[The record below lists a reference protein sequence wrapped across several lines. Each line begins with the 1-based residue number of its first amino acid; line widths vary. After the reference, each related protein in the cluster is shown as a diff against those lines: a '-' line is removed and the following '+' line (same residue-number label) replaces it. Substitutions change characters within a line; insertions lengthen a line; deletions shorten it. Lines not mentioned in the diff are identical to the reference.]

1 MLILCVFSS
10 SAPPAATESESTSS
24 GSTSKSSSDL
34 EEDFIEGDFVEN
46 NLPQLGQPASVQ
58 PPSPISSLPPH
69 PRQAYLDS
77 LNASTPPLITPPPP
91 HLIWT
96 LEQARKLT
104 TSTTSQFG
112 PSSCGLTS
120 LTHILTSLHHPLPS
134 PATLLSLLPPS
145 LRSSDPT
152 TTPLHTYLISRS
164 RAGTTHSQIIT
175 AIQTLTNNK
184 IVGKF
189 FPLNH
194 HTTNPSKLLTTLA
207 TWIDAGCAP
216 LATLNPQKIS
226 TLADAWHHQMIY
238 GVDANTVLLTNPLEK
253 IPIDEFLP
261 QITSE
266 SVLLIKREDV
276 LKFHQQN
283 YDLRLLTRIGQE
295 WNEMNVLGEYYRIL
309 SIITRLN

>member
-1 MLILCVFSS
+1 M
-10 SAPPAATESESTSS
+10 
-24 GSTSKSSSDL
+24 
-34 EEDFIEGDFVEN
+34 
-46 NLPQLGQPASVQ
+46 
-58 PPSPISSLPPH
+58 
-69 PRQAYLDS
+69 
-77 LNASTPPLITPPPP
+77 
-91 HLIWT
+91 
-96 LEQARKLT
+96 
-104 TSTTSQFG
+104 
-112 PSSCGLTS
+112 
-120 LTHILTSLHHPLPS
+120 
-134 PATLLSLLPPS
+134 
-145 LRSSDPT
+145 
-152 TTPLHTYLISRS
+152 
-164 RAGTTHSQIIT
+164 
-175 AIQTLTNNK
+175 
-184 IVGKF
+184 GKF